1 MGDIEVLYRNQPRQP
16 ANKNAEAMESTP
28 THFKNK
34 LRAHT
39 RHPLPLASCLLRR
52 WAHDHLSHPIPARA
66 CTPFPPAQSLALQT
80 WAGSEA
86 AQGWGLGLRG
96 SGVIWGYETLLQSP
110 LPSRRV
116 CWVWEGGFQ
125 LLRSSS
131 PGPTSCITC
140 PATQES
146 SLSGQGRRE
155 EKDSKSV
162 SERTGRNQNVPAR
175 PELISPLTQSPGL
188 PAPGA
193 CSRSHLGQGWR
204 PLVAEK
210 EHYERFSDRIG
221 TLL

>member
-1 MGDIEVLYRNQPRQP
+1 MG
-16 ANKNAEAMESTP
+16 STP

-52 WAHDHLSHPIPARA
+52 WAHDHLSHPRARLHPLPTRPKPCA
-66 CTPFPPAQSLALQT
+66 PD
-80 WAGSEA
+80 SELRIR
-86 AQGWGLGLRG
+86 GCWGLGLRG

-162 SERTGRNQNVPAR
+162 RERTGRSQNVPAW
-175 PELISPLTQSPGL
+175 PALISPLTQSPGL
-188 PAPGA
+188 PAAGA
-193 CSRSHLGQGWR
+193 GSRSHLGRGWR

-221 TLL
+221 ALL